1 MLRGFIYSLR
11 TLDKKRQ
18 TEIGKETEDR
28 KSRESITD
36 KMFVKSSSH
45 RSLVVLVY
53 LIYLFIF
60 KYHNIISNYLL

>member
-11 TLDKKRQ
+11 TLNKKSQ

-28 KSRESITD
+28 KSRENITD

-53 LIYLFIF
+53 
-60 KYHNIISNYLL
+60 

>member
-11 TLDKKRQ
+11 TLNKKSQ

-53 LIYLFIF
+53 
-60 KYHNIISNYLL
+60 